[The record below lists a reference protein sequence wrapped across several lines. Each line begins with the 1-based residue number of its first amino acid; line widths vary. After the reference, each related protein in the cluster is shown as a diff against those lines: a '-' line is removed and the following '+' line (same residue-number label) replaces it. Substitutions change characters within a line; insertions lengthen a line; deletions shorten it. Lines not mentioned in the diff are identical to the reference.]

1 MFPSHEAQH
10 NAIAFQLAAALE
22 QYEPCV
28 DRLVARGY
36 DPELYA
42 SMTKQFDQMRL
53 YASSLPAVSVA
64 WVALM
69 ISRFELTHTL
79 WKGMKGEPDAHANDV
94 YAQHKNDIAALRERC
109 TRVIAAS

>member
-1 MFPSHEAQH
+1 MFPSHEAQQS
-10 NAIAFQLAAALE
+10 AIAFQLAAALE

-53 YASSLPAVSVA
+53 YASSLPVVSVA

-79 WKGMKGEPDAHANDV
+79 WKHLKGEAEAKLDDV
-94 YAQHKNDIAALRERC
+94 HAQHKRDVAALKERC
-109 TRVIAAS
+109 RRLITRN